1 MRQKLSN
8 YNLYGVKGM
17 KKSIFKKGV
26 LILLSVALASV
37 SLAGC
42 SESSGDLSDISNGSS
57 EKITINVADSTVNQ
71 SVWFQYGID
80 KGIYDKYL
88 DDYNV
93 EIKVGDFESGPA
105 INESY
110 ATGNMDFATIGC
122 LPAVSGIANDY
133 GYKIIAK
140 TYETSTNTVLI
151 AAADSDINS
160 PEDLKGK
167 KLGTYIGGLYHYIAM
182 QFIAK
187 ANLTND
193 DVSIINTATETVTSI
208 RAGEID
214 AAVLGS
220 VAAQELI
227 DEGTAKLVSNDPGV
241 FTPGLL
247 VGSEEF
253 AEKYPEITEK
263 FIEAFVATVKYVD
276 GHKEDYLKYVSEITG
291 TSTESIDRTWDELDR
306 TDFTFTE
313 EDYNSFDELIAFMR
327 ENELL
332 VADNLTVD
340 DLFDLTYARAAGI
353 EK

>member
-1 MRQKLSN
+1 
-8 YNLYGVKGM
+8 M
-17 KKSIFKKGV
+17 KKSILKRS
-26 LILLSVALASV
+26 ISTLLSVAIVGLILS
-37 SLAGC
+37 GC
-42 SESSGDLSDISNGSS
+42 AKSGSDSSDDS
-57 EKITINVADSTVNQ
+57 KVITIHVADSTVNQ

-80 KGIYDKYL
+80 KGIYDEYL
-88 DDYNV
+88 SDYNV
-93 EIKVGDFESGPA
+93 DIKVSDFESGPA

-140 TYETSTNTVLI
+140 TYETSTSTVLI
-151 AAADSDINS
+151 AAADSDITS
-160 PEDLKGK
+160 AADLKDK
-167 KLGTYIGGLYHYIAM
+167 KVGTYIGGLYHYIAM

-187 ANLTND
+187 AGLTSD
-193 DVSIINTATETVTSI
+193 DVSIINTSTETATSL

-227 DEGTAKLVSNDPGV
+227 DEGTAKLISNDPGV
-241 FTPGLL
+241 VTPGLL

-253 AEKYPEITEK
+253 AQKYPEITEK
-263 FIEAFVATVKYVD
+263 FIEAFVATVTYVD
-276 GHKEDYLKYVSEITG
+276 EHEEDYLQYVSDITG
-291 TSTESIDRTWDELDR
+291 TSTESIEKTWDETDR
-306 TDFTFTE
+306 TDFTFTDV
-313 EDYNSFDELIAFMR
+313 DYKSFDELLVFMR

-332 VADNLTVD
+332 INDDITTE
-340 DLFDLTYARAAGI
+340 DLFDLTYAKVAGI